1 MYILLFNLYVI
12 LFNIYI
18 YVCIYIYIFIYI
30 RYTYSNYSDYV
41 TQVENEYGSYY
52 ANDRLYTRHLRNEF
66 IRYLGK
72 DVLLFTTDGAS
83 IGYLN
88 SGTID
93 GVYATVDFAPGQ

>member
-1 MYILLFNLYVI
+1 MTLH
-12 LFNIYI
+12 
-18 YVCIYIYIFIYI
+18 
-30 RYTYSNYSDYV
+30 TYSNYSDYEWFTAWVV

-72 DVLLFTTDGAS
+72 DVLLFTTDGAG

-93 GVYATVDFAPGQ
+93 DVYATVDFAPGQLNDKSYNLSL